1 VSKPTWMLP
10 DWDTLTE
17 FPIDQ
22 IARQL
27 SQLCRYAGATPGHY
41 SVARHSLLV
50 ADFVADTGA
59 GPEVELLALLHDAH
73 ECWTGDI
80 LRPASR
86 RVKFALQELQQE
98 IDAKLWPLVGLD
110 PCPAARAIVANAD
123 DVACEVEMECL
134 QMPLGALTERLVE
147 IRGSFAGQYRLH
159 TRTYP
164 WDMNEFK
171 ARYGALRNRIE

>member
-1 VSKPTWMLP
+1 MLP

-17 FPIDQ
+17 FPIGQ

-59 GPEVELLALLHDAH
+59 GSEVELLALLHDAH

-110 PCPAARAIVANAD
+110 PCPAAIAIVANAD
-123 DVACEVEMECL
+123 DVACEVEML
-134 QMPLGALTERLVE
+134 ALHLELSETADVLEAM
-147 IRGSFAGQYRLH
+147 RGGLNGLYHIQTHHAKIDEKELMR
-159 TRTYP
+159 
-164 WDMNEFK
+164 
-171 ARYGALRNRIE
+171 RYWALRNQIE

>member
-1 VSKPTWMLP
+1 MLP

-27 SQLCRYAGATPGHY
+27 SKLCRYAGATPGHY

-98 IDAKLWPLVGLD
+98 IDATLWPLVGLD

-134 QMPLGALTERLVE
+134 DLSLSVLSDRLVE
-147 IRGSFAGQYRLH
+147 IRGNVAGEYRLH
-159 TRTYP
+159 TRFYP
-164 WDMNEFK
+164 CDSTEFK
-171 ARYGALRNRIE
+171 ARYWALRNQIE

>member
-1 VSKPTWMLP
+1 MLS
-10 DWDTLTE
+10 DWDALTE

-22 IARQL
+22 ISRQL

-110 PCPAARAIVANAD
+110 PCPAAVAIVANAD
-123 DVACEVEMECL
+123 DVACEVEMLAMHLTLSETADVLVDVRESQAGLYHL
-134 QMPLGALTERLVE
+134 QSHPAISDNG
-147 IRGSFAGQYRLH
+147 
-159 TRTYP
+159 
-164 WDMNEFK
+164 EFK
-171 ARYGALRNRIE
+171 RRYRSLRNQTK

>member
-110 PCPAARAIVANAD
+110 PCPAAVAIVANAD
-123 DVACEVEMECL
+123 DVACEVEML
-134 QMPLGALTERLVE
+134 ALHLEFSETADVLVE
-147 IRGSFAGQYRLH
+147 VRGNRTGLYHLQRYQAITDSGEFRQRYRS
-159 TRTYP
+159 
-164 WDMNEFK
+164 
-171 ARYGALRNRIE
+171 LRNQIE

>member
-1 VSKPTWMLP
+1 MLP

-27 SQLCRYAGATPGHY
+27 SQICRYAGATPGHY

-59 GPEVELLALLHDAH
+59 GSEVELLALLHDAH

-98 IDAKLWPLVGLD
+98 IDATLWPLVGLD

-123 DVACEVEMECL
+123 DVACEVEML
-134 QMPLGALTERLVE
+134 ALHLEFSETADVLVE
-147 IRGSFAGQYRLH
+147 VRGNRTGLYHLQRYQAITDSGEFRQRYRS
-159 TRTYP
+159 
-164 WDMNEFK
+164 
-171 ARYGALRNRIE
+171 LRNQIE